1 MAIQVGQSVTT
12 TLSPNLKLKEY
23 VMKPEVNAVLQ
34 EVKAS
39 LAQTHQPAPLMP
51 DFKTMSIMEATKW
64 CLLEGNIDNSNEIA
78 QLTGKSLPT
87 VQTALWKL
95 RNPKKVKAQY
105 RRAKKLRDIKAGVVK
120 EGVKA
125 TKPTKVAKPKITNGQ
140 YDDGMDTPYR
150 DSIMR
155 RGGSFNLPQ
164 SLAKATQWL
173 AEGATKTTNIHNE
186 LMTENHRLKILIEHY
201 ESLLFKG
208 GK

>member
-1 MAIQVGQSVTT
+1 
-12 TLSPNLKLKEY
+12 
-23 VMKPEVNAVLQ
+23 MKPEVNAVLQ
-34 EVKAS
+34 EVKAN

-51 DFKTMSIMEATKW
+51 DFKTMSIMESTKY
-64 CLLEGNIDNSNEIA
+64 CVEHGVSDSKDIA
-78 QLTGKSLPT
+78 NLTGKSIPT
-87 VQTALWKL
+87 VQTALWKM

-105 RRAKKLRDIKAGVVK
+105 RRAKKLRDLKAGIVK
-120 EGVKA
+120 EGVKVA
-125 TKPTKVAKPKITNGQ
+125 KVAKVAKPKITNGQ
-140 YDDGMDTPYR
+140 YDDGMDTPWR

-155 RGGSFNLPQ
+155 RGGSFVPPRSLD
-164 SLAKATQWL
+164 LAKEWL